1 MKPLAMYLLTICVL
15 VGFVHQRR
23 VASQLNTVK
32 ELAPGVY
39 FHEGDLRGKGH
50 CNNGWVIFDDY
61 VLVLDA
67 NFPSGAEEIIPKIK
81 AQTNKPIR
89 FAFDTHHHGDHAYGN
104 QVWAD
109 LGAVPVAHENVVAEM
124 RKYETGLFGGKP
136 GRWEEAA
143 KQREDLRTTRLKPPS
158 LLYRDLMIFDDG
170 THRVELRYFGVGHTH
185 GDGFAWLPR
194 ERILFTGD
202 AAVNGPFNYM
212 ADGDSGTWIETLA
225 GAQKLGAIIVAP
237 GHGPTGDAR
246 VLEAQRQ
253 YFVALRAEVAKRK
266 GLAPNA
272 CRPTFQ
278 PCATP
283 SSNSTPRTSIQAPH
297 QLPGSKP
304 RRRRFTES
312 SPAVSFQKSGDGG
325 RTTGARA
332 PSRHRDDSV
341 NVLRLRECGHGV
353 WEQFPVC
360 RPQKLSSTTAGVLET
375 TTVD

>member
-1 MKPLAMYLLTICVL
+1 MKRLALYVLTTGAVIGLLSQ
-15 VGFVHQRR
+15 HR
-23 VASQLNTVK
+23 VASQINTVK

-67 NFPSGAEEIIPKIK
+67 NFPSGALEIIPKIK

-109 LGAVPVAHENVVAEM
+109 NGAVPVAHENVVAEM

-136 GRWEEAA
+136 GRWEGEA
-143 KQREDLRTTRLKPPS
+143 KQREDLRATRLKPPS

-185 GDGFAWLPR
+185 GDGFAWLPK
-194 ERILFTGD
+194 EKILFTGD

-212 ADGDSGTWIETLA
+212 GDGDSAAWIDTLA
-225 GAQKLGAIIVAP
+225 RAQKLGAAVVAP
-237 GHGPTGDAR
+237 GHGPSGDGG

-253 YFVALRAEVAKRK
+253 YFVALRAEVEKRK
-266 GLAPNA
+266 DLPADGVQAAIPSIRETLLK
-272 CRPTFQ
+272 RH
-278 PCATP
+278 ATYIDT
-283 SSNSTPRTSIQAPH
+283 SATSITGFESQVAQVYRELTGKAFP
-297 QLPGSKP
+297 KKAAMEDA
-304 RRRRFTES
+304 RREHE
-312 SPAVSFQKSGDGG
+312 
-325 RTTGARA
+325 
-332 PSRHRDDSV
+332 RH
-341 NVLRLRECGHGV
+341 HGMRYT
-353 WEQFPVC
+353 Q
-360 RPQKLSSTTAGVLET
+360 
-375 TTVD
+375 